1 MLETVLAGLILN
13 RSTLIWQLAKQSN
26 NFCHTKEKVS
36 WSVEGNGTW
45 RQKAR
50 STESKIGQSKRPRFV
65 SSSTFESKIYYE
77 KSGIDFGHSNTAGN
91 LPAIVCSLDVTALRL
106 DRKWRSLL
114 VDNNIISDKHEGV
127 RFEDFC
133 QSLTKVDRYRSLAR
147 FVLEISSFPQS
158 TAAVERTFSKLNLNK
173 TKSTIDFP

>member
-1 MLETVLAGLILN
+1 MKAISQIYRRINLNDPVLSVLPHLDQ
-13 RSTLIWQLAKQSN
+13 RSIIRRVASISAIPTL
-26 NFCHTKEKVS
+26 
-36 WSVEGNGTW
+36 
-45 RQKAR
+45 
-50 STESKIGQSKRPRFV
+50 
-65 SSSTFESKIYYE
+65 
-77 KSGIDFGHSNTAGN
+77 AGN

-173 TKSTIDFP
+173 TKIRSRLSVNT